1 MTATNRRVQ
10 IHFDND
16 EVLTVETA
24 QISLT
29 DPVTGE
35 QTNVPLTNV
44 DTARSAIERYQKRRN
59 ETAVAGGQP
68 NSQENRSPG

>member
-1 MTATNRRVQ
+1 MSNNRRVQ

-29 DPVTGE
+29 DPYTG
-35 QTNVPLTNV
+35 QLTNVPLTNV
-44 DTARSAIERYQKRRN
+44 DTARHAINEYEKQRNSNADSTGKANTTQQK
-59 ETAVAGGQP
+59 
-68 NSQENRSPG
+68 